1 MQIEGRLLSR
11 WFYAVETQPEIGI
24 NAYHEGADIL
34 YHFFHNVL
42 QDYMKD
48 DLNPLGRE
56 IIEACLDRADVVDYQ
71 ALIPSEI

>member
-1 MQIEGRLLSR
+1 
-11 WFYAVETQPEIGI
+11 
-24 NAYHEGADIL
+24 
-34 YHFFHNVL
+34 
-42 QDYMKD
+42 MKD